1 MTKFSFRLDGALRI
15 RRLRVE
21 AERAKLQTMLAQ
33 RTRWEKSRLAL
44 LAEREQAA
52 EFVRQSP
59 VTGAVDLRAL
69 SSFTLGLEAHA
80 RSIREAIAGIDQKI
94 AGQRARLG
102 QEETAQR
109 QLEKLREKSLAE
121 WNLQL
126 EREIEGLAQELWLYS
141 HTSKTDNC
149 ECSRDPQ
156 YQNGVARS

>member
-69 SSFTLGLEAHA
+69 SSFTLGLEAHVDSGGDCRDRSEDCRPA
-80 RSIREAIAGIDQKI
+80 RAARAGGNG
-94 AGQRARLG
+94 AAAARKAQGKELG
-102 QEETAQR
+102 R
-109 QLEKLREKSLAE
+109 M
-121 WNLQL
+121 
-126 EREIEGLAQELWLYS
+126 
-141 HTSKTDNC
+141 
-149 ECSRDPQ
+149 EC
-156 YQNGVARS
+156 AT